1 LQINEGLFE
10 VKSTGGDAHLGGED
24 FDSRMLQHFVNEFH
38 LKNNKNLSEN
48 KRAIRRLRTACEHAK
63 VYLFKKQK
71 HFLIYLSFF
80 S

>member
-1 LQINEGLFE
+1 MQINEGLFE

-63 VYLFKKQK
+63 VCLFKEET
-71 HFLIYLSFF
+71 FSYFSFF
-80 S
+80 L